1 MELSGRRYNINMTDD
16 KKVDVGSY
24 HPLVLAY
31 MGDAVYEVHVRDM
44 LIQKRKVSVHKL
56 HVESILYVKA
66 SAQASVLRDIIDDL
80 TEEELNIVR
89 RGRNAKSGTIP
100 KNAKVSD
107 YKYATAFEALIGY
120 LYLSKMHERLDFIIE
135 KAILSVDKKRTEGVD
150 NSER

>member
-1 MELSGRRYNINMTDD
+1 MEEGIIYNMINNKDID
-16 KKVDVGSY
+16 ARGC

-31 MGDAVYEVHVRDM
+31 MGDAVYEVYVRDM
-44 LIQKRKVSVHKL
+44 LIHKKRVSAHKL

-66 SAQASVLRDIIDDL
+66 AAQANILRNILDDL
-80 TEEELNIVR
+80 TEDELDMVR

-120 LYLSKMHERLDFIIE
+120 LYLAKDYDRLNYIIE
-135 KAILSVDKKRTEGVD
+135 KSMDIVDKKCAEGV
-150 NSER
+150 E